1 MEIWVIPTIIGTILI
16 PLMGFM
22 LALRPFIKD
31 SIKSELG
38 TYEIR
43 MLSEVKDIKLQISGL
58 ERELAGFKEG
68 QKSFIELYK
77 VLSKPGNPHFNKEI
91 LLEKLN
97 NDTITQEEARYLQQ
111 ILTEEKE
118 QAEKDNNILKAII
131 IIGVLVL
138 IGIVLTKGS
147 K

>member
-1 MEIWVIPTIIGTILI
+1 
-16 PLMGFM
+16 
-22 LALRPFIKD
+22 
-31 SIKSELG
+31 
-38 TYEIR
+38 
-43 MLSEVKDIKLQISGL
+43 
-58 ERELAGFKEG
+58 
-68 QKSFIELYK
+68 
-77 VLSKPGNPHFNKEI
+77 LSKPGNPHFNKEI